1 MKGIHDWID
10 FRGKTG
16 VYLIHN
22 KINNKNYVGSSLD
35 IATRLSHHFGK
46 LKKSCG
52 NHDLWSDI
60 QHFRKHNFKCE
71 ILEETTKNNLKYAEQ
86 RWIQKLNPEYNKKN
100 ADNNLFRLGKTYSEY
115 SKQHMKQTHRTDEY
129 RAYMSKI
136 KTAEKG
142 VAVTM
147 TTPEGAKVKFSS
159 YTHAYNYLKDHYDLK
174 GKKCSVIGHIR
185 ECCDGKRK
193 KCCDCSFER
202 VETIM

>member
-1 MKGIHDWID
+1 MKGIHKWID

-22 KINNKNYVGSSLD
+22 KTNNKKYVGSSLD

-46 LKKSCG
+46 LWKSCG
-52 NHDLWSDI
+52 NYNLYKEI
-60 QHFRKHNFKCE
+60 RYYGLKNFECK
-71 ILEETTKNNLKYAEQ
+71 ILEETTKNNLKYTEQ
-86 RWIQKLNPEYNKKN
+86 KWINRLNPEYNKCN
-100 ADNNLFRLGKTYSEY
+100 VDGYFREGETYTEY
-115 SKQHMKQTHRTDEY
+115 SKELTKKAHQTDEY

-136 KTAEKG
+136 KTIEKG
-142 VAVTM
+142 VKVTM
-147 TTPEGAKVKFSS
+147 TTPEGIKIKFSS
-159 YTHAYNYLKDHYDLK
+159 YTHACEYLKTHYNVK

-193 KCCDCSFER
+193 KCCGCTFER